1 MDRVGKRVLF
11 QRAIPYILLA
21 PCLVFLFCFKFFPI
35 IVSFRE
41 SFLSPLYLGH
51 SFIGL
56 SNYLDLFTD
65 PTFWNSLKVTFL
77 FNLIIIPFQITISL
91 ILALL
96 VNLKL
101 RGIGLFRSVFFFPV
115 AVSMTITTVLW
126 GLMLNPQSG
135 LLNAILKVFMVPE
148 QPFLSSP
155 NQALFS
161 IIILCSWKGVGYW
174 MIFLLAGLEN
184 IPQEVYEASI
194 IDGANRIQTFFR
206 ITLPLLKRAITFVVV
221 ADTVINFLLFAPIYL
236 LTRGGPTGS
245 TNLLMFEAYSNAFVY
260 ANVNRAAAITSVLL
274 IIAAIIAVIE
284 FKIFKPGFEY

>member
-1 MDRVGKRVLF
+1 MDRMGKRIF
-11 QRAIPYILLA
+11 SPRAIPYILLA
-21 PCLVFLFCFKFFPI
+21 PSLVFLFCFKFLPI
-35 IVSFRE
+35 IISFRE

-51 SFIGL
+51 NFIGL
-56 SNYLDLFTD
+56 SHYLDLFTD
-65 PTFWNSLKVTFL
+65 PTFWNSLKVTLL
-77 FNLIIIPFQITISL
+77 FILIIIPFQITISL

-101 RGIGLFRSVFFFPV
+101 RGIGLFRSIFFFPV
-115 AVSMTITTVLW
+115 AISMTITTVLW

-135 LLNAILKVFMVPE
+135 LLNAILKLFMIPE
-148 QPFLSSP
+148 QPFLTSP
-155 NQALFS
+155 SQALFS
-161 IIILCSWKGVGYW
+161 IVILSSWKGVGYW

-184 IPQEVYEASI
+184 IPQEVYEASV

-260 ANVNRAAAITSVLL
+260 ANMNRAAAITSLLL
-274 IIAAIIAVIE
+274 IIASIVAIIE
-284 FKIFKPGFEY
+284 FKIFKPDFEY

>member
-1 MDRVGKRVLF
+1 MDRVSKRVLF

-21 PCLVFLFCFKFFPI
+21 PCLVFLFCFKFLPI
-35 IVSFRE
+35 VVSFRE

-51 SFIGL
+51 NFVGL
-56 SNYLDLFTD
+56 SHYSDLFTD

-135 LLNAILKVFMVPE
+135 LLNAILKVFMIPE
-148 QPFLSSP
+148 QPFLSSS

-184 IPQEVYEASI
+184 IPQEVYEASV
-194 IDGANRIQTFFR
+194 IDGANQIQTFFR

-260 ANVNRAAAITSVLL
+260 ANMNRAAAITSVLL
-274 IIAAIIAVIE
+274 VIAAIIAVIE
-284 FKIFKPGFEY
+284 FKILKPEFEY